1 MYTGFKNFYLAL
13 FSGLLLFAAWYGKMQ
28 ILIFFGFAPLL
39 WVEHALSSS
48 SAPKR
53 KLKVFALSYVAF
65 LVWNVG
71 VTWWIIRVQFGKPGA
86 VMAWVANAL
95 LMAIV
100 FLIFSNIKKRIGK
113 DWAVWLLIPLW
124 LAWEYLHSV
133 WDLAWI
139 WLTLGNV
146 FAYQHNWIQWYELTG
161 TSGGSLWILVVNIL
175 VFILVKDYSKGFRPK
190 STITILTLIIVP
202 IALSYLILALRKP
215 LNESGKKF
223 ETVIVQPNIDPYN
236 EKFAADYQS
245 QFFKAL
251 SLIKGQLS
259 EKTEY
264 LVLPET
270 FITGAESVYGVNEE
284 NADSAIEIKWFRDS
298 LINKYPQLKIIVGAS
313 SYLVYRDE
321 KAASVTARKHQ
332 SGVYFDCYNTAIQ
345 IDHGKVQLYHK
356 SKLVPGVEKMPF
368 PRLMKPLENLAL
380 DLGGTSGSLGVQD
393 ERTSFEDKKD
403 SVGVAPV
410 VCYESVFSDYVT
422 EYIRKGASFIF
433 IITNDG
439 WWDDSPGYVDHL
451 NYARLRAIEN
461 RRQIARSANT
471 GVSCFLDEFGNIYQ
485 PTKYWTEAVIK
496 QDVVPNHR
504 LTFFSRFGDI
514 ISYTAVVITVFL
526 LFFSQY
532 LRFKNRNSARE
543 KK

>member
-1 MYTGFKNFYLAL
+1 MWPKFKNFYLAL
-13 FSGLLLFAAWYGKMQ
+13 FSGVLLFSAWYGQMQ
-28 ILIFFGFAPLL
+28 ILIFFGFVPLL
-39 WVEHALSSS
+39 WIEHIISSS

-53 KLKVFALSYVAF
+53 KLRVFAVSYIAF
-65 LVWNVG
+65 LTWNVG
-71 VTWWIIRVQFGKPGA
+71 VTWWIICVQFGKGGA

-113 DWAVWLLIPLW
+113 SWAVWLLIPLW

-139 WLTLGNV
+139 WLSLGNV
-146 FAYQHNWIQWYELTG
+146 FAYQHNWIQWYEFTG
-161 TSGGSLWILVVNIL
+161 VSGGSLWILAVNIF
-175 VFILVKDYSKGFRPK
+175 VFTLIRDYSKGFNTK
-190 STITILTLIIVP
+190 KITGALALIVVP
-202 IALSYLILALRKP
+202 IALSYLILAIEKP

-223 ETVIVQPNIDPYN
+223 ETVVVQPNIDPYN
-236 EKFAADYQS
+236 EKFADDYQS
-245 QFFKAL
+245 QFLKAMRM
-251 SLIKGQLS
+251 IKGQLS

-270 FITGAESVYGVNEE
+270 FITGAESVYGINEG
-284 NADSAIEIKWFRDS
+284 NVDSAIEVKWFRDS
-298 LINKYPQLKIIVGAS
+298 LIRKYPQLKIVVGAS
-313 SYLVYRDE
+313 SFFVYKDE
-321 KAASVTARKHQ
+321 KSASVTARKHQ
-332 SGVYFDCYNTAIQ
+332 SGVYFDCYNTAMQ
-345 IDHGKVQLYHK
+345 IDREQVQLYHK

-368 PRLMKPLENLAL
+368 PRLMKPLENLAI
-380 DLGGTSGSLGVQD
+380 DMGGTSGSLGVQED
-393 ERTSFEDKKD
+393 RMSFSDKKD
-403 SVGVAPV
+403 NVGVAPV

-439 WWDDSPGYVDHL
+439 WWSDSPGFVDHL

-471 GVSCFLDEFGNIYQ
+471 GVSCFMDEFGNIYQ
-485 PTKYWTEAVIK
+485 PTKFWTEAVIR
-496 QDVVPNHR
+496 QEIVPNTE

-514 ISYTAVVITVFL
+514 ISYSAVIISVLLL
-526 LFFSQY
+526 LFSLF
-532 LRFKNRNSARE
+532 LWFKNRNSRGE